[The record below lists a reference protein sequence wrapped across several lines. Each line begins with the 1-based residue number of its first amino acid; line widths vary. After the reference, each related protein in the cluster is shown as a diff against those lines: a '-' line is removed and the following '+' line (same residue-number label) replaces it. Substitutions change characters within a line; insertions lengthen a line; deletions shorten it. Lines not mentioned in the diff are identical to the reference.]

1 MDEPVFLE
9 MAGCHDRYHAA
20 LMRCAWL
27 GTMPQ
32 VAVDMEK
39 TCQDGLQAALE
50 AIRPGAACEAPH
62 VACQQVIDRAGFTD
76 NFRKRAGY
84 SIGIAFAPDWGEGG
98 ILSLYTGVTT
108 ELRPGMTFHIP
119 VALRVFGQFTV
130 GVSETVVVTETGCRV
145 LSAIDRADPARPRLK
160 PSAFR
165 YSEGKKIMKDIT
177 ECHAR
182 LRGLFNIT
190 VTPFK
195 VDGAFDYAGLARNIE
210 RVIGLGFDGILIGGT
225 YGEFPAM
232 STEERADLF
241 RRVMDIV
248 GDRVPV
254 MLCSAGSDVRV
265 VRELTA
271 LAGDLGGLPM
281 VTPPFVSEV
290 TDAQIV
296 AFFRDM
302 VPLSRTGVLV
312 YNAPG
317 IGITLS
323 PPTLE
328 QLADIPGVVGVKQGD
343 LSPTA
348 IDQIANRIGGRIR
361 LFCASDL
368 AFLGPMMCGFDG
380 ISSTNSCALPE
391 LILAAYR
398 ALEAGDA
405 ATARDLHRLWYPFRA
420 LAREFGQ
427 PQTTKAA
434 MNLRGFDGGSVR
446 RPLRDLEAASIGQV
460 ARVMRELAA
469 DRRSSVALAA

>member
-1 MDEPVFLE
+1 
-9 MAGCHDRYHAA
+9 
-20 LMRCAWL
+20 
-27 GTMPQ
+27 
-32 VAVDMEK
+32 
-39 TCQDGLQAALE
+39 
-50 AIRPGAACEAPH
+50 
-62 VACQQVIDRAGFTD
+62 
-76 NFRKRAGY
+76 
-84 SIGIAFAPDWGEGG
+84 
-98 ILSLYTGVTT
+98 
-108 ELRPGMTFHIP
+108 
-119 VALRVFGQFTV
+119 
-130 GVSETVVVTETGCRV
+130 
-145 LSAIDRADPARPRLK
+145 
-160 PSAFR
+160 
-165 YSEGKKIMKDIT
+165 MKDIT

-195 VDGAFDYAGLARNIE
+195 ADGAFDHVSLARNIE

-232 STEERADLF
+232 STAERADLF
-241 RRVMDIV
+241 RRVMDVV

-254 MLCSAGSDVRV
+254 MLCTAGSDVRV
-265 VRELTA
+265 VRDLTM
-271 LAGDLGGLPM
+271 LAGELGGLPM

-323 PPTLE
+323 PATLE
-328 QLADIPGVVGVKQGD
+328 QLAEIPGVVGVKQGD

-348 IDQIANRIGGRIR
+348 IDQIANRLHGRIR

-380 ISSTNSCALPE
+380 VSSTNSCALPE
-391 LILAAYR
+391 LILATYR
-398 ALEAGDA
+398 ALERGDA
-405 ATARDLHRLWYPFRA
+405 ATARDLHRLWYPLRA

-434 MNLRGFDGGSVR
+434 MHLRGFSGGSVR
-446 RPLRDLEAASIGQV
+446 PPLRDLEAAQIAMV
-460 ARVMRELAA
+460 ANVLRTLAA
-469 DRRSSVALAA
+469 DRRSSVGLAA

>member
-1 MDEPVFLE
+1 
-9 MAGCHDRYHAA
+9 
-20 LMRCAWL
+20 
-27 GTMPQ
+27 
-32 VAVDMEK
+32 
-39 TCQDGLQAALE
+39 
-50 AIRPGAACEAPH
+50 
-62 VACQQVIDRAGFTD
+62 
-76 NFRKRAGY
+76 
-84 SIGIAFAPDWGEGG
+84 
-98 ILSLYTGVTT
+98 
-108 ELRPGMTFHIP
+108 
-119 VALRVFGQFTV
+119 
-130 GVSETVVVTETGCRV
+130 
-145 LSAIDRADPARPRLK
+145 
-160 PSAFR
+160 
-165 YSEGKKIMKDIT
+165 MKDIS

-195 VDGAFDYAGLARNIE
+195 ADGAFDDAALARNIE
-210 RVIGLGFDGILIGGT
+210 RVIALGFDGILIGGT

-271 LAGDLGGLPM
+271 LAGGLGGLPM

-302 VPLSRTGVLV
+302 APLSRTGVLV

-317 IGITLS
+317 IGITLQPS
-323 PPTLE
+323 TLE

-348 IDQIANRIGGRIR
+348 IDQIAGRLGGRIR

-368 AFLGPMMCGFDG
+368 AFLGPVMCGFDG
-380 ISSTNSCALPE
+380 VSSTNSCALPE
-391 LILAAYR
+391 LILATYR

-405 ATARDLHRLWYPFRA
+405 AAACDLHRLWYPFRA

-434 MNLRGFDGGSVR
+434 MNLRGFGGGSVR
-446 RPLRDLEAASIGQV
+446 PPLRDLATAQIAAV
-460 ARVMRELAA
+460 AGVLQKLATDRRANVGLAA
-469 DRRSSVALAA
+469 

>member
-1 MDEPVFLE
+1 
-9 MAGCHDRYHAA
+9 
-20 LMRCAWL
+20 
-27 GTMPQ
+27 
-32 VAVDMEK
+32 
-39 TCQDGLQAALE
+39 
-50 AIRPGAACEAPH
+50 
-62 VACQQVIDRAGFTD
+62 
-76 NFRKRAGY
+76 
-84 SIGIAFAPDWGEGG
+84 
-98 ILSLYTGVTT
+98 
-108 ELRPGMTFHIP
+108 
-119 VALRVFGQFTV
+119 
-130 GVSETVVVTETGCRV
+130 
-145 LSAIDRADPARPRLK
+145 
-160 PSAFR
+160 
-165 YSEGKKIMKDIT
+165 MKDIE
-177 ECHAR
+177 ECHAK

-190 VTPFK
+190 VTPFRA
-195 VDGAFDYAGLARNIE
+195 DGAFDYAGLARNIE

-241 RRVMDIV
+241 RKVMGIV
-248 GDRVPV
+248 GSRVPV
-254 MLCSAGSDVRV
+254 MLCTAGSDVRV

-271 LAGDLGGLPM
+271 LAGELGGLPM

-323 PPTLE
+323 PPVLE
-328 QLADIPGVVGVKQGD
+328 QLADIKGVVGVKQGD

-380 ISSTNSCALPE
+380 TSSTNSCALPE

-398 ALEAGDA
+398 ALESGDA
-405 ATARDLHRLWYPFRA
+405 ATARDLHRLWYPLRA
-420 LAREFGQ
+420 LARQFGQ

-446 RPLRDLEAASIGQV
+446 PPLRDLEAASVDQV
-460 ARVMRELAA
+460 SKVMREFAA
-469 DRRSSVALAA
+469 DRRSSVAVAA

>member
-1 MDEPVFLE
+1 
-9 MAGCHDRYHAA
+9 
-20 LMRCAWL
+20 
-27 GTMPQ
+27 
-32 VAVDMEK
+32 
-39 TCQDGLQAALE
+39 
-50 AIRPGAACEAPH
+50 
-62 VACQQVIDRAGFTD
+62 
-76 NFRKRAGY
+76 
-84 SIGIAFAPDWGEGG
+84 
-98 ILSLYTGVTT
+98 
-108 ELRPGMTFHIP
+108 
-119 VALRVFGQFTV
+119 
-130 GVSETVVVTETGCRV
+130 
-145 LSAIDRADPARPRLK
+145 
-160 PSAFR
+160 
-165 YSEGKKIMKDIT
+165 MKDIT

-182 LRGLFNIT
+182 LHGLFNIT

-195 VDGAFDYAGLARNIE
+195 DDGAFDYAGLARNIE
-210 RVIGLGFDGILIGGT
+210 RVISLGFDGILIGGT

-232 STEERADLF
+232 SSAERADLF

-265 VRELTA
+265 VRELTT
-271 LAGDLGGLPM
+271 LAGELGGLPM

-290 TDAQIV
+290 TDVQIV

-323 PPTLE
+323 PSTLE
-328 QLADIPGVVGVKQGD
+328 QLAEIPGVVGVKQGD

-348 IDQIANRIGGRIR
+348 IDQIANRLYGRIR

-368 AFLGPMMCGFDG
+368 AFLGPVMCGFDG
-380 ISSTNSCALPE
+380 VSSTNSCALPE
-391 LILAAYR
+391 LILAIYR

-405 ATARDLHRLWYPFRA
+405 ATARDLHRLWYSVRA

-434 MNLRGFDGGSVR
+434 MNLRGFGGGAVR
-446 RPLRDLEAASIGQV
+446 PPLRNLETAQIAAV
-460 ARVMRELAA
+460 AEALRKLAT
-469 DRRSSVALAA
+469 DRRSNVGLAA

>member
-1 MDEPVFLE
+1 M
-9 MAGCHDRYHAA
+9 
-20 LMRCAWL
+20 
-27 GTMPQ
+27 
-32 VAVDMEK
+32 
-39 TCQDGLQAALE
+39 QD
-50 AIRPGAACEAPH
+50 I
-62 VACQQVIDRAGFTD
+62 
-76 NFRKRAGY
+76 
-84 SIGIAFAPDWGEGG
+84 S
-98 ILSLYTGVTT
+98 
-108 ELRPGMTFHIP
+108 
-119 VALRVFGQFTV
+119 
-130 GVSETVVVTETGCRV
+130 
-145 LSAIDRADPARPRLK
+145 
-160 PSAFR
+160 
-165 YSEGKKIMKDIT
+165 

-195 VDGAFDYAGLARNIE
+195 ADGAFDLAGLARNIE
-210 RVIGLGFDGILIGGT
+210 RVIDLGFDGILIGGT

-232 STEERADLF
+232 STAERADLF

-265 VRELTA
+265 VRELTV
-271 LAGDLGGLPM
+271 LAGELGGLPM

-296 AFFRDM
+296 AFFHDM
-302 VPLSRTGVLV
+302 APLSRTGILV

-323 PPTLE
+323 PSTLE
-328 QLADIPGVVGVKQGD
+328 QLAEIPGVVGVKQGD

-348 IDQIANRIGGRIR
+348 IDQIAGRLAGRIR

-368 AFLGPMMCGFDG
+368 AFLGPVMCGFDG
-380 ISSTNSCALPE
+380 VSSTNSCALPE
-391 LILAAYR
+391 LILATYR

-434 MNLRGFDGGSVR
+434 MNLRGFGGGAVR
-446 RPLRDLEAASIGQV
+446 PPLKDLETAQIAAV
-460 ARVMRELAA
+460 ADVLESLAT
-469 DRRSSVALAA
+469 DRRSRVGLAA

>member
-1 MDEPVFLE
+1 
-9 MAGCHDRYHAA
+9 
-20 LMRCAWL
+20 
-27 GTMPQ
+27 
-32 VAVDMEK
+32 
-39 TCQDGLQAALE
+39 
-50 AIRPGAACEAPH
+50 
-62 VACQQVIDRAGFTD
+62 
-76 NFRKRAGY
+76 
-84 SIGIAFAPDWGEGG
+84 
-98 ILSLYTGVTT
+98 
-108 ELRPGMTFHIP
+108 
-119 VALRVFGQFTV
+119 
-130 GVSETVVVTETGCRV
+130 
-145 LSAIDRADPARPRLK
+145 
-160 PSAFR
+160 
-165 YSEGKKIMKDIT
+165 MKDIT

-182 LRGLFNIT
+182 LHGLFNIT
-190 VTPFK
+190 ITPFK
-195 VDGAFDYAGLARNIE
+195 DDGAFEYASLASNIE

-232 STEERADLF
+232 STAERADLF
-241 RRVMDIV
+241 RRVLDIV

-254 MLCSAGSDVRV
+254 MLCSAGSNVRV
-265 VRELTA
+265 VRELTT
-271 LAGDLGGLPM
+271 LAGELGGLPM

-323 PPTLE
+323 PSTLE
-328 QLADIPGVVGVKQGD
+328 QLAEIPGVVGVKQGD

-348 IDQIANRIGGRIR
+348 IDQIANRLYGRIR

-368 AFLGPMMCGFDG
+368 AFLGPVLCGFDG
-380 ISSTNSCALPE
+380 VSSTNSCALPE
-391 LILAAYR
+391 LILATYR

-434 MNLRGFDGGSVR
+434 MNLRGFGGGAVR
-446 RPLRDLEAASIGQV
+446 PPLRNLETVQIAAV
-460 ARVMRELAA
+460 AEVLQKLAA
-469 DRRSSVALAA
+469 DRRSNVGLAA